1 MGVAGSGK
9 STVGKLLARSLRLPF
24 CDGDDLHPAANIEK
38 MKAGVALSDED
49 RQPWLRAIAAWMD
62 EQRAAGTSAV
72 MACSAL
78 KSSYRE
84 EIRDGHDDVRLIYLQ
99 GPRDLLAARLA
110 ARFGHFFSPGL
121 LNTQL
126 ATLEE
131 PTPDENPLVVD
142 IDHTVNAMV
151 QQIVSHLPTRL
162 HGESRDT

>member
-24 CDGDDLHPAANIEK
+24 CDADDLHPAANIEK
-38 MKAGVALSDED
+38 MKAGVPLTDSD
-49 RQPWLRAIAAWMD
+49 RQPWLRAIADWMD

-72 MACSAL
+72 LACSAL
-78 KSSYRE
+78 KASYRD
-84 EIRDGHDDVRLIYLQ
+84 EIRRGHDDVKLVYLQ

-131 PTPDENPLVVD
+131 PTSDENPLVVD
-142 IDHTVNAMV
+142 IDHTVNDMV

-162 HGESRDT
+162 QGESPDA